1 MDHRLIF
8 AMTLVAGFLILE
20 GGTATI
26 STSGNATFNTFDVQP
41 LATNITNAMCGQRK
55 LCLTIPTSCDP
66 AGSAPCLFASAS
78 ISSQGNLFF
87 ELRGISNVYIVLGLS
102 SDSSLQNGFMFACG
116 QMNGNASFL
125 YTNNSLNPNYQYQ
138 VVSASGSVSGNVL
151 QCTFQVSGLTSSILN
166 FFTQINNLYVFLA
179 TGNIING
186 MSQSSAVQLFNTSSI
201 GLINMANLITF
212 FNNLLY
218 VPIST
223 QPLTASITNATCGQ
237 KKLCLSTPTSCDP
250 AGSASCLFASAS
262 MSWQGNLVFE
272 LRGNSSGYIAL
283 GLSTVNPTLNSV
295 VFACAQQN
303 GSIFLHTFLLKDS
316 ILSNFTSYPV
326 VSALG
331 SVSGNV
337 IQCTIQVSGLNSVIL
352 NSVTQTKNLYSFLA
366 TGSITNGI
374 PGLPVVQLV
383 NTDFFGLMNMAN
395 FITFF
400 NNLLYAP
407 MATQPL
413 TTSITRTT
421 CGNSKLCVATP
432 VLCNPAGSTPC
443 LFASITNTSSLQ
455 NTNVTIELR
464 GDSSGYVAVGGSL
477 TQSTQNSIVYACAQQ
492 NGSIFVYTFQS
503 IDNILYQSTL
513 YPVLSALGSVSGNV
527 IQCTFQ
533 VYGLSSLVLGSG
545 HQIRDLYAF
554 LANGS
559 ITNGILQ
566 APVIQLSPTS
576 LNSNSVIPIPTLP
589 LTTSITSTNCGKTK
603 LCLRTPNGCNP
614 AGSSE
619 CLFASSATSSQ
630 GIMTFELRG
639 QSNGYIALGLS
650 TANTTQYAI
659 MFACAQLSGT
669 VSLFSTKLINSS
681 VIQDSSISVDN
692 IQGTQNGNVIRCT
705 FNTAGLSS
713 TASKIRALNTTFFV
727 FLATGDV
734 NNGTLQ
740 APVIKLQPVLVDL
753 ANATVNLFSSSPPI
767 HSYSALLIL
776 LSVVPFQLF

>member
-1 MDHRLIF
+1 M
-8 AMTLVAGFLILE
+8 
-20 GGTATI
+20 
-26 STSGNATFNTFDVQP
+26 
-41 LATNITNAMCGQRK
+41 
-55 LCLTIPTSCDP
+55 
-66 AGSAPCLFASAS
+66 
-78 ISSQGNLFF
+78 
-87 ELRGISNVYIVLGLS
+87 
-102 SDSSLQNGFMFACG
+102 
-116 QMNGNASFL
+116 
-125 YTNNSLNPNYQYQ
+125 
-138 VVSASGSVSGNVL
+138 
-151 QCTFQVSGLTSSILN
+151 
-166 FFTQINNLYVFLA
+166 
-179 TGNIING
+179 
-186 MSQSSAVQLFNTSSI
+186 
-201 GLINMANLITF
+201 NMANFITF

-218 VPIST
+218 APMAT

-283 GLSTVNPTLNSV
+283 GLSTANLTQNSIV
-295 VFACAQQN
+295 YACAQQN
-303 GSIFLHTFLLKDS
+303 GSIFVYTFQS
-316 ILSNFTSYPV
+316 IDNILYQSTFNPV
-326 VSALG
+326 VSASG

-337 IQCTIQVSGLNSVIL
+337 IQCTFQVPGLNYVIL
-352 NSVTQTKNLYSFLA
+352 NSVTQAKNLSVFLA
-366 TGSITNGI
+366 TGSITNGM
-374 PGLPVVQLV
+374 PGLPAVQLV
-383 NTDFFGLMNMAN
+383 NTDFVGLMNMVN

-400 NNLLYAP
+400 NNLLYVP
-407 MATQPL
+407 MATQSL